1 MIDTMPAGIRSFD
14 PMPYGYRRWN
24 GAVWIDAWVDI
35 YNNQLD
41 HIKTMHE
48 AGYDT
53 QSLIDGL
60 YRNAQG
66 WDYS

>member
-1 MIDTMPAGIRSFD
+1 
-14 PMPYGYRRWN
+14 MPYGYRRWN

-66 WDYS
+66 WDYL